1 MKEEKEDKENNKTNY
16 DELKNSLYT
25 NPFLNTYPSGYNNN
39 SHFDLLLLTMF
50 FANATN
56 QPSNLKEIKDELKE
70 IKLILAS
77 K

>member
-1 MKEEKEDKENNKTNY
+1 MKEEKENKENKKINY
-16 DELKNSLYT
+16 DELKNNLY
-25 NPFLNTYPSGYNNN
+25 NNSFLNTYPTGYNNSN
-39 SHFDLLLLTMF
+39 FDLFLLTMF

-56 QPSNLKEIKDELKE
+56 QPNNLKEIKDELKE

>member
-16 DELKNSLYT
+16 DELKNSLY
-25 NPFLNTYPSGYNNN
+25 NLNTYPSGYNNN